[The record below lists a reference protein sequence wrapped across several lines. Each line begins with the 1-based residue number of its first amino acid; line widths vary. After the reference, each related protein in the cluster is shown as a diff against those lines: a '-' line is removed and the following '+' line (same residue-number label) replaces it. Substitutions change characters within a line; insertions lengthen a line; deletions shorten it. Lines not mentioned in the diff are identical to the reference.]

1 MAAHCPWRRFG
12 RRRAGAW
19 GNREN
24 RPGQEDRRE
33 PAPSALFR
41 SLGAYQPGAD
51 PETDRAVK
59 LHPHIEAFLCQG
71 TKEDAPFAPCVEQ
84 LQAMMA

>member
-1 MAAHCPWRRFG
+1 VRDLIP
-12 RRRAGAW
+12 
-19 GNREN
+19 
-24 RPGQEDRRE
+24 
-33 PAPSALFR
+33 
-41 SLGAYQPGAD
+41 LGAYQPGAD

-71 TKEDAPFAPCVEQ
+71 TKEDAPFAPCIEQ